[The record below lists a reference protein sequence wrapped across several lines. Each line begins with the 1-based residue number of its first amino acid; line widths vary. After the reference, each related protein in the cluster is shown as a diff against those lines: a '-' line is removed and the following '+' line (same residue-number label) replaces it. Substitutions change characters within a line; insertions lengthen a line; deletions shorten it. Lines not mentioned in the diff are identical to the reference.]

1 MPTKAS
7 KTARNHSESRGC
19 VCAVCF
25 QKTADIRVISSEI
38 ESLIQS
44 FANEDYSIKNEGLPN
59 SICSKCRLKLVAM
72 GKVLFS
78 VLKRN
83 FSNFSAEPREVK
95 HTSKNRLQSTYPSTS
110 LYLEPNC
117 LACVQC
123 VSLQGQNFHTR
134 VKICWPSLCF
144 QGQRFPLLKLKLSGS
159 SASCVTATLGGV
171 WTTSALSLQKEQ
183 TWKK

>member
-1 MPTKAS
+1 MKKHLAFIFQISRMPTKAS

-83 FSNFSAEPREVK
+83 FS
-95 HTSKNRLQSTYPSTS
+95 KNRLQSTYPSTS
-110 LYLEPNC
+110 LYQEPNWTVLLVYSVC
-117 LACVQC
+117 PCKD
-123 VSLQGQNFHTR
+123 
-134 VKICWPSLCF
+134 KISIP
-144 QGQRFPLLKLKLSGS
+144 
-159 SASCVTATLGGV
+159 
-171 WTTSALSLQKEQ
+171 E
-183 TWKK
+183 

>member
-1 MPTKAS
+1 MKKHLAFIFQISRMPTKAS

-110 LYLEPNC
+110 LYQEPNWTVLLVYSVC
-117 LACVQC
+117 PCKD
-123 VSLQGQNFHTR
+123 
-134 VKICWPSLCF
+134 KISIP
-144 QGQRFPLLKLKLSGS
+144 
-159 SASCVTATLGGV
+159 
-171 WTTSALSLQKEQ
+171 E
-183 TWKK
+183 